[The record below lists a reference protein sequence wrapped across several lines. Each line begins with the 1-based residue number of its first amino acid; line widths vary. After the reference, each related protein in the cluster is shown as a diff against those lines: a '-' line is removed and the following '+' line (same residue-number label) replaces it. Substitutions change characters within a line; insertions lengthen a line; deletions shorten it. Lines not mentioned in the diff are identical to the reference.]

1 MSSGPH
7 ASAMPSIL
15 PPLVDAHCHL
25 YYDSYA
31 EDRDAAWQRALAA
44 GVVHAL
50 QVGTDVASSRAAR
63 ELARRLGPARAS
75 ATCGIHPHEAKD
87 GRPAEAW
94 EEFEALAREG
104 GWVAIGESGLDT
116 FKEFSPLDDQRELFR
131 RQARLAAELD
141 LPLVVHTRDAH
152 EETAA
157 ILRAERGS
165 RQRTM
170 IHCFTGG
177 PREAEAYLELG
188 CHISFSG
195 VLTYKKNE
203 ENRAAARLVPEE
215 RLLIETDAP
224 FLAPEPLRGKR
235 NEPAFLT
242 RTFATLCGVRGAEP
256 APLAQRLLANTREL
270 FRLPPLAP

>member
-1 MSSGPH
+1 MSSER
-7 ASAMPSIL
+7 SAPSQHLSL
-15 PPLVDAHCHL
+15 PPLIDAHCHL
-25 YYDSYA
+25 YYDSYDA
-31 EDRDAAWQRALAA
+31 DRDATWERALAA
-44 GVVHAL
+44 GIVHAL
-50 QVGTDVASSRAAR
+50 QVGTDCSSSRAAR
-63 ELARRLGPARAS
+63 ALAQHLGPSRAS

-87 GRPAEAW
+87 GRPSEAW
-94 EEFEALAREG
+94 AEFEALAREG

-116 FKEFSPLDDQRELFR
+116 FKQFSPLDDQRELFR

-157 ILRAERGS
+157 ILRAERGVN
-165 RQRTM
+165 QRTM

-224 FLAPEPLRGKR
+224 FLSPEPLRGKR
-235 NEPAFLT
+235 NEPSYLT
-242 RTFATLCGVRGAEP
+242 RTFATLCGVRGVEP
-256 APLAQRLLANTREL
+256 ERLARRLLANTREL
-270 FRLPPLAP
+270 FRLASVLG

>member
-1 MSSGPH
+1 MSADPI
-7 ASAMPSIL
+7 ASPRSAAL

-25 YYDSYA
+25 YFESYDG
-31 EDRDAAWQRALAA
+31 DRDAAWERALAA

-50 QVGTDVASSRAAR
+50 QVGTDLATSRAAR
-63 ELARRLGPARAS
+63 DLARRLGAARAS
-75 ATCGIHPHEAKD
+75 ATCGIHPHEAQE
-87 GRPAEAW
+87 GRPPEVWA
-94 EEFEALAREG
+94 EFEALAREG

-116 FKEFSPLDDQRELFR
+116 FKEYSPLDDQRELFR

-152 EETAA
+152 AETAA
-157 ILRAERGS
+157 ILREERGAA
-165 RQRTM
+165 QRTM

-242 RTFATLCGVRGAEP
+242 RTFATLCGVRD
-256 APLAQRLLANTREL
+256 APPRELAQRLLANTREL
-270 FRLPPLAP
+270 FRLEALPL